1 MPRSTS
7 VLALLVAC
15 AALPAAVASQT
26 VAIPDVTIVD
36 VREGITRPAMTVV
49 ISGDRI
55 AAVGPSGSV
64 AVPAQARVVDGTGR
78 FLIPAGSQQPKQP
91 DLVIENARVIIGDG
105 AVLDRGSVVIA
116 GGRIIAVTEDPVD
129 APGAERIDASG
140 GTVLPGLI
148 DAHVHLLIPDL
159 FSVPGSD
166 EELAAFVREG
176 LPGRLRAYL
185 DAGITTVV
193 STGDFWPVIRQVRED
208 IEAGRL
214 VGPRVLTS
222 GPVLTAAGGHPD
234 AGPVCGPWDG
244 RDASAWCREHMAV
257 AVTSE
262 VEAREAVGRLAR
274 EGVDFIKLVYDS
286 ISPPGVDQLEEDLA
300 RAIVSSAH
308 AHGLRAYAHI
318 SEVGNA
324 VTAIEAGLDGL
335 VHVPFVA
342 SRPEQ
347 VDALME
353 GIRAG
358 GITVVTTLAGAAD
371 VRDQFAQRGQTELVA
386 MFDRQVA
393 EIQGMIGGLGKVG
406 DDILVL
412 GTDAPQIA
420 PGEGLFREMRLV
432 AGAGMGP
439 MQIIQA
445 ATRNAADHIGRTQDL
460 GTIEAGKVADLIL
473 VGGDPLKDLSVLQ
486 DVQLVVKGGEV
497 VARPAKVRR

>member
-1 MPRSTS
+1 MNIISIRLAAPLA
-7 VLALLVAC
+7 VLLAASLVSIGC
-15 AALPAAVASQT
+15 ANRAVQ
-26 VAIPDVTIVD
+26 
-36 VREGITRPAMTVV
+36 
-49 ISGDRI
+49 
-55 AAVGPSGSV
+55 
-64 AVPAQARVVDGTGR
+64 
-78 FLIPAGSQQPKQP
+78 QP

-105 AVLDRGSVVIA
+105 SVLDRGSVVIA

-129 APGAERIDASG
+129 AAGAERIDASG

-159 FSVPGSD
+159 FSVPRSD
-166 EELAAFVREG
+166 DDLAEYLREG

-185 DAGITTVV
+185 EAGITTIV
-193 STGDFWPVIRQVRED
+193 STGDFWPAIRQVRED

-262 VEAREAVGRLAR
+262 LEAREAVGRLAR

-286 ISPPGVDQLEEDLA
+286 VSPPGVRQLDEDLV

-308 AHGLRAYAHI
+308 AHDLRAYAHI
-318 SEVGNA
+318 GEVGNA
-324 VTAIEAGLDGL
+324 ITAIEAGLDGL
-335 VHVPFVA
+335 VHVPPVA
-342 SRPEQ
+342 SRPGQ
-347 VDALME
+347 VDALIE

-358 GITVVTTLAGAAD
+358 GMTVVTTLAGVAD
-371 VRDQFAQRGQTELVA
+371 ARDQFAQRGQTELAA
-386 MFDRQVA
+386 MFDRQVV
-393 EIQGMIGGLGKVG
+393 EIQRMIGELGKVG

-420 PGEGLFREMRLV
+420 PGQGLFREMRLV
-432 AGAGMGP
+432 TEPGIGP

-445 ATRNAADHIGRTQDL
+445 ATRNAAEHIGRTQDL
-460 GTIEAGKVADLIL
+460 GTVEAGKVADLVVV
-473 VGGDPLKDLSVLQ
+473 VGNPLEDLSVLQ
-486 DVQLVVKGGEV
+486 NVQLVVKGGEV
-497 VARPAKVRR
+497 VVRPAAIER